1 MQTHR
6 KKRIELIV
14 ESSLVDRLVA
24 EIEAAGASGY
34 TTHPVIGGKGH
45 HGTWQELGI
54 TPGAG
59 MLTIVVIAS
68 PELAD
73 RLVPALYAQMTD
85 FSGVILMSD
94 VEVIRSAHFS

>member
-14 ESSLVDRLVA
+14 ESAIVDRLVA

-34 TTHPVIGGKGH
+34 TTHPVIGGRGH
-45 HGTWQELGI
+45 HGAWQEIGI

-59 MLTIVVIAS
+59 MLAIVVIAS

-73 RLVPALYAQMTD
+73 RLVPKLYTAMAD

>member
-1 MQTHR
+1 METHR

-14 ESSLVDRLVA
+14 ESAIVDRLVA
-24 EIEAAGASGY
+24 AIEAEGASGY
-34 TTHPVIGGKGH
+34 TTHPVSGGKGH
-45 HGTWQELGI
+45 HGAWQEIGI
-54 TPGAG
+54 TPGSGKLA
-59 MLTIVVIAS
+59 IVVIAS

-73 RLVPALYAQMTD
+73 RLVPKLYAAMAD

>member
-14 ESSLVDRLVA
+14 ESAITDRLVA
-24 EIEAAGASGY
+24 EIQTAGASGY
-34 TTHPVIGGKGH
+34 TIHPVSGGRGH

-54 TPGAG
+54 TPGSG
-59 MLTIVVIAS
+59 MVAILVVAS
-68 PELAD
+68 IERAES
-73 RLVPALYAQMTD
+73 LVPRLHAAMAD

>member
-1 MQTHR
+1 MQTDR

-14 ESSLVDRLVA
+14 ESAITDRLVA
-24 EIEAAGASGY
+24 EIQTAGASGY
-34 TTHPVIGGKGH
+34 TIHPVSGGRGH

-54 TPGAG
+54 TPGSG
-59 MLTIVVIAS
+59 MVAIVVVAS
-68 PELAD
+68 PERAD
-73 RLVPALYAQMTD
+73 VLVPRLYEAMAD